1 MTWQEK
7 VAQLESEG
15 RYAEAS
21 RVFAFSEPNASYAQ
35 KMQFADRLYKKNAFR
50 EALPW
55 YEECIGTPIEEEYYY
70 LTENGNYEQDLPKNV
85 LAKLKKGD
93 TMYET
98 RRYKAAMEY
107 YFPFAE
113 ISRYAATKTAECH
126 FLLKDYAKAKEI
138 YRVLAQETDEG
149 YFMFM
154 LGECYTHGLGNEYAF
169 EHAAYWYLYALEHG
183 DTYAYYPLGLAYQFG
198 RGMECDPQKAE
209 ELFEA
214 GTNYA
219 IDRDNCYCKLGNF
232 CYGRGEYERAR
243 EYYEKAA
250 ALNNARSLVNIA
262 IGYFNRD
269 IRGMERKQAL
279 CLLAKSAALGSARA
293 AELYTLIKKKGF

>member
-1 MTWQEK
+1 
-7 VAQLESEG
+7 
-15 RYAEAS
+15 
-21 RVFAFSEPNASYAQ
+21 
-35 KMQFADRLYKKNAFR
+35 MQFADRLYKKNAFR

-113 ISRYAATKTAECH
+113 ISRYAATKTAECY

-198 RGMECDPQKAE
+198 RGMECDPQK
-209 ELFEA
+209 
-214 GTNYA
+214 
-219 IDRDNCYCKLGNF
+219 
-232 CYGRGEYERAR
+232 GEYERAR

-293 AELYTLIKKKGF
+293 AELYTLIKKKDFEKKPSKKRRLFSFSVL